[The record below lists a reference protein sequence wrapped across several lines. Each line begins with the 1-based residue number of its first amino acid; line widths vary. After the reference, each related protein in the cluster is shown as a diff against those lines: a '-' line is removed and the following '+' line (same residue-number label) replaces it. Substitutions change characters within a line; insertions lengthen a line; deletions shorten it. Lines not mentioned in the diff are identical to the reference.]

1 MRFFSLSPASF
12 FSQGSPSTQ
21 RSHMVKMVDLRPQC
35 LMLSE
40 ISEDEIQGSLSHHQ
54 LHSMGDASLT
64 PLSLS

>member
-21 RSHMVKMVDLRPQC
+21 RSHMVKMGDLRPQC

-40 ISEDEIQGSLSHHQ
+40 ISEDEIQGSLSNHQ